1 MTATASNI
9 TVAPIFMGIQR
20 SDEELMVAFQG
31 GDVKAYEELVRRHRH
46 GVYNFIYRFLGNPET
61 AEEVFQEVFIKIH
74 KASAKYAPNGKFTT
88 WLYTITR
95 NQCVDTF
102 RRNKIREALSLE
114 TPTNGE
120 ESRLGDRLE
129 SENIPQDVLSSAH
142 QIEAVLD
149 EALKRLN
156 EDQREVF
163 LLREKHGFKFEEIA
177 SMTGVSVNT
186 VKSRMRYALEGL
198 RRTLKQSRYRELLEE
213 KKL

>member
-1 MTATASNI
+1 
-9 TVAPIFMGIQR
+9 MGIRQ
-20 SDEELMVAFQG
+20 SDEELMLAFQQ
-31 GDVKAYEELVRRHRH
+31 GDLKAYEELVRRHRH

-74 KASAKYAPNGKFTT
+74 KASARYAPNGKFTT

-102 RRNKIREALSLE
+102 RRNRIREAMSLE

-120 ESRLGDRLE
+120 DSRLGDRIA
-129 SENIPQDVLSSAH
+129 SDNIPQDVLSSAR
-142 QIEAVLD
+142 QIEAVLG
-149 EALKRLN
+149 EALARLN

-163 LLREKHGFKFEEIA
+163 LLREKQGFKFEEIA

-186 VKSRMRYALEGL
+186 VKSRMRYALDGL
-198 RRTLKQSRYRELLEE
+198 RRTLKQSKYRELLED
-213 KKL
+213 KKV

>member
-1 MTATASNI
+1 
-9 TVAPIFMGIQR
+9 MGIKR

-31 GDVKAYEELVRRHRH
+31 GDVKAYEELVRRHRN
-46 GVYNFIYRFLGNPET
+46 GVYNFIYRFLGNSET

-74 KASAKYAPNGKFTT
+74 KAASRYTPNGKFTT

-114 TPTNGE
+114 TPTKGE
-120 ESRLGDRLE
+120 DGRLGDQMA
-129 SENIPQDVLSSAH
+129 SDDIPQDVLSSAH

-149 EALKRLN
+149 EALRRLN

-163 LLREKHGFKFEEIA
+163 LLREKRGFKFEEIA
-177 SMTGVSVNT
+177 DMTGVSVNT

-198 RRTLKQSRYRELLEE
+198 RRTLKQSRYRELLEG
-213 KKL
+213 KKV